1 MKRCLVLVV
10 LLTLAGCT
18 NAPADKSGPTT
29 VQIPTPK
36 ADDTAA
42 VKALK
47 EVYLGQELYL
57 QRNRRYALTFDEL
70 VESHILQQD
79 PSKSAGGYEI
89 SLHPA
94 ADAESYTLAATPVSP
109 SASAR
114 YFFTD
119 KTGVIRAEQ
128 GKEATSS
135 SSPIS

>member
-1 MKRCLVLVV
+1 MKRSFVLA
-10 LLTLAGCT
+10 LFLGLAGC

-29 VQIPTPK
+29 VQIPTVK

-42 VKALK
+42 IKTLKAVNDAQADYLK
-47 EVYLGQELYL
+47 
-57 QRNRRYALTFDEL
+57 RNRRYALTFDEL
-70 VESHILQQD
+70 VESHILNED
-79 PSKSAGGYEI
+79 PSKSAAGYEL
-89 SLHPA
+89 SLHPS

-109 SASAR
+109 SASVR